1 MKNIFFLIKVG
12 ILLPTLAQAQVNENL
27 DLNKTSQD
35 SIAFHQSFMTDSS
48 LNNTKTV
55 SLRSTATSNSGSFTI
70 AGDQNTYYP
79 VAFSDNGWNSNEVT
93 VLELGRSSAHG
104 DSQWNGSVMATFK
117 FHVTRWGHG
126 SNFVDADIKQNQPSA
141 KYFIGGWQDITGTSN
156 GLYLIIWLRGAAT
169 YNYHSNY
176 PQTPLFTNSSL
187 TIEGVSYPSKA
198 QTESYVNPSG
208 ISLARNIWVTGSQ
221 SNYFKSNVGIGTSNP
236 KKLLDVAGTIHAQ
249 NIEVDLTG
257 WSDFVFDTDYK
268 LPSLKEV
275 EAHIQEYKHLPNIPS
290 EKQVKEEGIN
300 IGEMQA
306 KLLQKIEEL
315 TLYVIQQEK
324 RIQEQENS
332 SLEQKE
338 VIEKLKEQLKK
349 LQ

>member
-1 MKNIFFLIKVG
+1 MKKTILLILGG
-12 ILLPTLAQAQVNENL
+12 ILTSILIQAQTIKES
-27 DLNKTSQD
+27 DLNKRNQD
-35 SIAFHQSFMTDSS
+35 SIAFHQSFIT
-48 LNNTKTV
+48 NNSFDDVKTP
-55 SLRSTATSNSGSFTI
+55 SLRSTATSNVGSFTV

-79 VAFSDNGWNSNEVT
+79 VAFSDNGWNYNEVT
-93 VLELGRSSAHG
+93 ILEIGRSSVHA

-221 SNYFKSNVGIGTSNP
+221 SNYFKSNVGIGTNNP

-275 EAHIQEYKHLPNIPS
+275 EAHIQKYRHLPNIPS
-290 EKQVKEEGIN
+290 EAEVKEEGIN

-315 TLYVIQQEK
+315 TLYVIKQEK
-324 RIQEQENS
+324 RIQE
-332 SLEQKE
+332 
-338 VIEKLKEQLKK
+338 V
-349 LQ
+349 

>member
-1 MKNIFFLIKVG
+1 MKKI
-12 ILLPTLAQAQVNENL
+12 ILLILAGIITSILIQAQTTEES
-27 DLNKTSQD
+27 DLNKKNQD
-35 SIAFHQSFMTDSS
+35 SIAFHQSFIT
-48 LNNTKTV
+48 NNSFDDVKTP
-55 SLRSTATSNSGSFTI
+55 SLRSTATSNVGNFTI

-79 VAFSDNGWNSNEVT
+79 VAFSDNGWNYNEVT
-93 VLELGRSSAHG
+93 ILEIGRSSVHT

-221 SNYFKSNVGIGTSNP
+221 SNYFKSNVGIGTNNP

-290 EKQVKEEGIN
+290 EAQVKEEGIN

-315 TLYVIQQEK
+315 TLYIIKQEK
-324 RIQEQENS
+324 RIQEVET
-332 SLEQKE
+332 E
-338 VIEKLKEQLKK
+338 LKESKSSK
-349 LQ
+349 LSENNY

>member
-1 MKNIFFLIKVG
+1 MKKTILLILGG
-12 ILLPTLAQAQVNENL
+12 ILTSILIQAQTIKES
-27 DLNKTSQD
+27 DLNKRNQD
-35 SIAFHQSFMTDSS
+35 SIAFHQSFIT
-48 LNNTKTV
+48 NNSFDDVKTP
-55 SLRSTATSNSGSFTI
+55 SLRSTATSNVGSFTV

-79 VAFSDNGWNSNEVT
+79 VAFSDNGWNYNEVT
-93 VLELGRSSAHG
+93 ILEIGRSSVHA

-221 SNYFKSNVGIGTSNP
+221 SNYFKSNVGIGTNNP

-275 EAHIQEYKHLPNIPS
+275 EAHIQKYRHLPNIPS
-290 EKQVKEEGIN
+290 EAEVKEEGIN

-306 KLLQKIEEL
+306 KLLQKTEEL
-315 TLYVIQQEK
+315 TLPCLLLIQKME
-324 RIQEQENS
+324 
-332 SLEQKE
+332 
-338 VIEKLKEQLKK
+338 
-349 LQ
+349 

>member
-1 MKNIFFLIKVG
+1 MKNIFFLIVAG
-12 ILLPTLAQAQVNENL
+12 ILLPTLIQAQINEGV
-27 DLNKTSQD
+27 DLNKRSQD
-35 SIAFHQSFMTDSS
+35 SIAFHRSFMTGNS
-48 LNNTKTV
+48 LDNIKTPL
-55 SLRSTATSNSGSFTI
+55 LRSTATSNTGSFTI
-70 AGDQNTYYP
+70 AGDANTYYP
-79 VAFSDNGWNSNEVT
+79 VAFNDNGWDSNEVT
-93 VLELGRSSAHG
+93 ILEIGRSSVHT

-117 FHVTRWGHG
+117 FHVIRWGHG
-126 SNFVDADIKQNQPSA
+126 SNFVDADIKQYQPSA

-176 PQTPLFTNSSL
+176 PQTPLFTSNSL
-187 TIEGVSYPSKA
+187 TIEGVSYLSKT
-198 QTESYVNPSG
+198 QIDSYVNTSG
-208 ISLARNIWVTGSQ
+208 TSLARNIWVTGNQ
-221 SNYFKSNVGIGTSNP
+221 SNYFKSNVGIGTNNP

-268 LPSLKEV
+268 LPSLIEV
-275 EAHIQEYKHLPNIPS
+275 EAHIKEHKHLPNIPS
-290 EKQVKEEGIN
+290 EAQVKEEGIN
-300 IGEMQA
+300 IGAMQA

-324 RIQEQENS
+324 RIQEQANS

-338 VIEKLKEQLKK
+338 IIENLKQQLNNNK
-349 LQ
+349 

>member
-1 MKNIFFLIKVG
+1 MKNIFFLIIVG
-12 ILLPTLAQAQVNENL
+12 ILLPTLIQSQTIEES
-27 DLNKTSQD
+27 DLNKRNQD
-35 SIAFHQSFMTDSS
+35 SIAFHQSFIT
-48 LNNTKTV
+48 NNSFDDVKTP
-55 SLRSTATSNSGSFTI
+55 SLRSTATSNVGSFTVT
-70 AGDQNTYYP
+70 GDQNTYYP
-79 VAFSDNGWNSNEVT
+79 VAFSDNGWNYNEAT
-93 VLELGRSSAHG
+93 ILEIGRSSVHT

-169 YNYHSNY
+169 YNFHSNY

-187 TIEGVSYPSKA
+187 TIEGVSYSSKV
-198 QTESYVNPSG
+198 QPESYVNPSG

-221 SNYFKSNVGIGTSNP
+221 SNYFKSNVGIGTNNP

-249 NIEVDLTG
+249 NIEIDLTG

-300 IGEMQA
+300 IGEMQV

-315 TLYVIQQEK
+315 TLYVIKQEK
-324 RIQEQENS
+324 RIQEVE
-332 SLEQKE
+332 KE
-338 VIEKLKEQLKK
+338 LKESKSSK
-349 LQ
+349 SSENNF

>member
-1 MKNIFFLIKVG
+1 MKKTILLILGG
-12 ILLPTLAQAQVNENL
+12 ILTSILIQAQTIKES
-27 DLNKTSQD
+27 DLNKRNQD
-35 SIAFHQSFMTDSS
+35 SIAFHQSFIT
-48 LNNTKTV
+48 NNSFDDVKTP
-55 SLRSTATSNSGSFTI
+55 SLRSTATSNVGSFTVT
-70 AGDQNTYYP
+70 GDQNTYYP
-79 VAFSDNGWNSNEVT
+79 VAFSDNGWNYNEVT
-93 VLELGRSSAHG
+93 ILEIGRSSVHA

-221 SNYFKSNVGIGTSNP
+221 SNYFKSNVGIGTNNP

-275 EAHIQEYKHLPNIPS
+275 EAHIQKYRHYMMLPAI
-290 EKQVKEEGIN
+290 
-300 IGEMQA
+300 
-306 KLLQKIEEL
+306 
-315 TLYVIQQEK
+315 
-324 RIQEQENS
+324 
-332 SLEQKE
+332 
-338 VIEKLKEQLKK
+338 
-349 LQ
+349 